1 VSNPTRVMQLKTTL
15 KAEFALMTVA
25 NGYNYDYT
33 KIVAALPHPE
43 NIKDDLHLGFYVG
56 KRQYQKQDDQ
66 RTVFNKDLNVAIQVV
81 KHVAKKSDDENSE
94 ADDAQELIIN
104 DVERKISEWFTE
116 YINDATNAWNVSF
129 DKEPLCEY
137 PMIIDGKDTTKVVV
151 VFEFMIKLRK
161 YTGISD

>member
-15 KAEFALMTVA
+15 KSEFALMTTA

-33 KIVAALPHPE
+33 EIVAAIPNPRDV
-43 NIKDDLHLGFYVG
+43 KDDLHLGLFIG
-56 KRQYQKQDDQ
+56 KRQFNKVDDNW
-66 RTVFNKDLNVAIQVV
+66 TVFHNDVNAIVQVV
-81 KHVAKKSDDENSE
+81 KHVPKKSDDENSE

-104 DVERKISEWFTE
+104 DFHTKLNEIRTKYMTDPV
-116 YINDATNAWNVSF
+116 NPWNVSF

-137 PMIIDGKDTTKVVV
+137 PMIIDGKDKAKVVV

-161 YTGISD
+161 VSIDD